1 MCVKV
6 SMRNARLAG
15 ILYLLVIVFGIF
27 AELYVNLKLIV
38 LGDASATA
46 SNILAFESLFRIG
59 FISGLLHHTCFLLL
73 VLILYRLL
81 KEVNKN
87 AALLMMVF
95 GLSAVPIMMFNM
107 LNQFAGLLI
116 LSGLDYL
123 SVFSMEQLNAL
134 ALLFF
139 DLHSYGYFIAGI
151 FSGIFLLPLGFLV
164 FKSRFMPKTLGIL
177 VMLGCFGY
185 LLEIFAVFVLPS
197 FELLAFLGLAV
208 TVIAEFSLTLSLLLR
223 GIKEEQLDG

>member
-15 ILYLLVIVFGIF
+15 ILYLFVIVFGIF

-139 DLHSYGYFIAGI
+139 DLYSYGYFIAGI